1 MNGIIWVV
9 VGGSSV
15 LLADWLL
22 AIWRR
27 VEAQRRRTD
36 ALAVLKTH
44 GLAPVLY
51 LAPIGV
57 EDAGL
62 QRALDEFAF
71 SGHIIQTSE
80 GTVVGRLAG
89 LAMKAPR
96 RSHLRLVISSTG
108 KD

>member
-1 MNGIIWVV
+1 MNGIIWFV

-15 LLADWLL
+15 LLTDWLL

-27 VEAQRRRTD
+27 FEAQRRRTD
-36 ALAVLKTH
+36 AAAVLKTH
-44 GLAPVLY
+44 GVLY
-51 LAPIGV
+51 LPPIGV

-71 SGHIIQTSE
+71 SGYIIQTSE

-89 LAMKAPR
+89 LAEKRPCR
-96 RSHLRLVISSTG
+96 PHLRLVVTNTG